1 VPDILSKPIAQL
13 NLISSLVIKSPA
25 PHILTS
31 SQYLL
36 LTLHSDNILR
46 LWSIDDGRCL
56 LASSHTMIESKTLG
70 MTHFADYP
78 GYVAIAG
85 DKSDVYIVNVFT
97 MEVENHLGLLS
108 QGYHSLS

>member
-1 VPDILSKPIAQL
+1 
-13 NLISSLVIKSPA
+13 
-25 PHILTS
+25 
-31 SQYLL
+31 
-36 LTLHSDNILR
+36 
-46 LWSIDDGRCL
+46 
-56 LASSHTMIESKTLG
+56 MIESKTLG